1 MMEISKL
8 KKRQKMEVNIIKY
21 VRNRFKLKQQ
31 IGDSTVKDIR
41 NFFRP
46 NSKMKKLKI

>member
-8 KKRQKMEVNIIKY
+8 KERQKMEDNIIKY